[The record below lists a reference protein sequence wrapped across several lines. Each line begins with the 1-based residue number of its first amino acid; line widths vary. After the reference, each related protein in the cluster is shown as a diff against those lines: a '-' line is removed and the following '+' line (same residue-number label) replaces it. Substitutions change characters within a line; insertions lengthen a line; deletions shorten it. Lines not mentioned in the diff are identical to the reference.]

1 MFVGNGRSGRK
12 EYWLFHLTALIS
24 SLLLVLPIVFSYAGI
39 RLPWLIDDP
48 IRRLSATLHKIL
60 FEPPHGL
67 ELIFKLF
74 VSFGTLLYLLAIAIA
89 SVTLTVRRLHDSDK
103 SALYILFYLL
113 PFFGPIVVFVLMCI
127 PGTQGPNQY
136 GHDPLTS
143 DFDPSTPPNKNRT
156 GRQSLA
162 TTKST
167 EERQDQL
174 TGAAPFSPT
183 HDDHEVVE
191 LRRKLAEAEQS
202 SAARRA
208 VEDLQR
214 QRGDTAGS
222 QPVTVE
228 QIEALERIAKL
239 KNMGLLTDEE
249 VQEAKRQFLSHP
261 RQDDIS

>member
-1 MFVGNGRSGRK
+1 M
-12 EYWLFHLTALIS
+12 I
-24 SLLLVLPIVFSYAGI
+24 LLLSPFFLGYLVF
-39 RLPWLIDDP
+39 
-48 IRRLSATLHKIL
+48 LS
-60 FEPPHGL
+60 
-67 ELIFKLF
+67 
-74 VSFGTLLYLLAIAIA
+74 IA

-103 SALYILFYLL
+103 SALYLLFYLL

-136 GHDPLTS
+136 GPDPLTS

-167 EERQDQL
+167 GERQGQF
-174 TGAAPFSPT
+174 TGAAPFSPA

-191 LRRKLAEAEQS
+191 LRRKLAEAEKS
-202 SAARRA
+202 SAERRA

-249 VQEAKRQFLSHP
+249 VEEAKRQFLGHP